1 MSKNNDKKGLDVELH
16 PSLLSDNLKIV
27 KTLYSG
33 NANPYLANVSTRGRK
48 RMMLD
53 DEGDAQPRKAI
64 KQERLFEVGTQ
75 EMHPWDTKFYKN
87 NEYAIRG
94 KYLADY
100 GQMKI
105 DEDSEDESE
114 EEEDLPSVRFIQH
127 PRLIDVE
134 RVHVEE
140 KPESTG
146 DIVIGSQE
154 YLLLP
159 KGERMKLKRQY
170 RRKQRMEKYRKVATG
185 EIPKSA
191 LNNNKLSV
199 KKIQNVLMNDKSIED
214 PTKFELEVKKKAEER
229 KAAHELV
236 NQKRKEESI
245 KNKQEQALEGTMI
258 ECRVFEIHNLSN
270 PKIRFQINTMAKQMK
285 LYGCCVRLRTD
296 ISRGK
301 GIIILLTY
309 KKNHLN
315 KFENKMNKYK
325 EVYNDDVKNFQM
337 ETKWTSSLSTAN
349 KQIESIV
356 NRKMWFMREFK
367 DEQELKKELNKL
379 GLLKF
384 WNL

>member
-1 MSKNNDKKGLDVELH
+1 MSKKNDKKGLDVELH

-33 NANPYLANVSTRGRK
+33 HANPYLANMPTGGKK

-53 DEGDAQPRKAI
+53 KEGAPQPKKTI
-64 KQERLFEVGTQ
+64 KHERLFEVDKQ
-75 EMHPWDTKFYKN
+75 EMHPWDQKFYKN
-87 NEYAIRG
+87 NEYEIRG
-94 KYLADY
+94 KYLTDY
-100 GQMKI
+100 SAMKI

-134 RVHVEE
+134 RIHVEE

-146 DIVIGSQE
+146 EIVIGSQE

-159 KGERMKLKRQY
+159 KSERMKLKRQY

-185 EIPKSA
+185 EISKSV
-191 LNNNKLSV
+191 LNNDKLSV

-236 NQKRKEESI
+236 NQQRKEESM
-245 KNKQEQALEGTMI
+245 KKKQEQDLDGAMI

-309 KKNHLN
+309 KKTHLN

-325 EVYNDDVKNFQM
+325 EIYNDDAKNFQI
-337 ETKWTSSLSTAN
+337 ETKWTSSLSTSS
-349 KQIESIV
+349 KQIESVV
-356 NRKMWFMREFK
+356 NRKIWFMREFK
-367 DEQELKKELNKL
+367 DEDDLKKELNKH
-379 GLLKF
+379 GLIKF